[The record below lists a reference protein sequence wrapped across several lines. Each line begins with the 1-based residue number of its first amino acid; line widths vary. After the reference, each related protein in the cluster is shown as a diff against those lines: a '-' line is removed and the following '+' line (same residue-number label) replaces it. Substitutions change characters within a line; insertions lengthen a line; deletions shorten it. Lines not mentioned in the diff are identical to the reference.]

1 MKTEEIISNH
11 ISKLSNNWFDRKL
24 AEFQNAPYYNQNK
37 LFNDQPII
45 KEYFTFDY
53 DADGNE
59 INEDIKL
66 VEHDESK
73 FNLTFKEFAVSSK
86 SYYKSIN
93 LLSVYGDTDQ
103 WLTVSNYD
111 PSKQIEDIETAAKL
125 LAKKLF
131 EYGIKFISQELYQN
145 YLEGIIFSVR
155 NCIDSLLDTKVEI
168 FKSDYFECFRSE
180 IEVLFSN
187 YLEGEFFS
195 KKDESLNFNLNL
207 EELSAFLAIA
217 LNADIVNDK
226 KELLMFASKF
236 FKISNPKGEGHVYFL
251 YKDFQ
256 DRLNKQ
262 LGNKKHRTKALE
274 DINDK
279 FYESFDQL
287 MAFKT
292 A

>member
-11 ISKLSNNWFDRKL
+11 TSKLNNNWVERKL
-24 AEFQNAPYYNQNK
+24 TEFQNAPYYNQDV

-45 KEYFTFDY
+45 KEYFTCEY

-66 VEHDESK
+66 VEHNESK

-86 SYYKSIN
+86 SYYKSIH
-93 LLSVYGDTDQ
+93 LLSIYGDTDQ
-103 WLTVSNYD
+103 WLTVYDYD

-131 EYGIKFISQELYQN
+131 EYGIKFISQELYPN
-145 YLEGIIFSVR
+145 YLEGVLFSAR
-155 NCIDSLLDTKVEI
+155 NCIDSLSDTKVEI
-168 FKSDYFECFRSE
+168 FKSDYYECFRSE

-187 YLEGEFFS
+187 YLESEFFS

-207 EELSAFLAIA
+207 EELSAFFAIA
-217 LNADIVNDK
+217 LNAGILKDK
-226 KELLMFASKF
+226 KELLLFASKY
-236 FKISNPKGEGHVYFL
+236 FKILNPRGEGHVHFL

-262 LGNKKHRTKALE
+262 QGNKKHRTNALE

-279 FYESFDQL
+279 LYDSFDQL
-287 MAFKT
+287 IAFKIS
-292 A
+292 